1 MKIEKISAH
10 HIRFDNGTAIKIAP
24 QSMCIDTAFFPL
36 APPNIKDI
44 EFKTPI
50 VFAVNAP
57 NGGNFAFGNIGGVM
71 LPVKVFRDG
80 SSRECAVYYENKLKL
95 VVEVC

>member
-24 QSMCIDTAFFPL
+24 QSMRIDTTSL
-36 APPNIKDI
+36 SLVPNIKEMD
-44 EFKTPI
+44 FKET
-50 VFAVNAP
+50 VAFTDGTQS
-57 NGGNFAFGNIGGVM
+57 GGFSFGNIGGKM
-71 LPVKVFRDG
+71 IPVSIFG
-80 SSRECAVYYENKLKL
+80 GGASRECAVYYENKLKL

>member
-24 QSMCIDTAFFPL
+24 QSMRIDTTSL
-36 APPNIKDI
+36 SLLPNIKEM
-44 EFKTPI
+44 EFKEPVAFTESAQGRG
-50 VFAVNAP
+50 FS
-57 NGGNFAFGNIGGVM
+57 FGNIGGKM
-71 LPVKVFRDG
+71 IPVSLFG
-80 SSRECAVYYENKLKL
+80 GGASRECAVYYENKLKL